1 MPYIVVYPL
10 RAFWN
15 YCCLIINEKFL
26 VTPNLY
32 TQKYL
37 NIRRLNFVNISL
49 VSIIRRSRVYASE
62 IQRSKVRSSETN
74 R

>member
-26 VTPNLY
+26 VTPNLF

-49 VSIIRRSRVYASE
+49 ESIIRRCICLCFRN
-62 IQRSKVRSSETN
+62 SKVKGKIK
-74 R
+74 